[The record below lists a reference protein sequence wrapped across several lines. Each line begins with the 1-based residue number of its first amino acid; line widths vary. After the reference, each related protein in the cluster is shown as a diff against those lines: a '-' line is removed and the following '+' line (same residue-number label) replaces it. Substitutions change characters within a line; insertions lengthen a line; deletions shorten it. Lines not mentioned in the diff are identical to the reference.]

1 MDRTIL
7 VVEDDPHILQMVQV
21 LLESSGFSPL
31 IARSGQKALDILE
44 RQQVDLIVLDILMP
58 GMNGWDVL
66 RALQNDERHSHIPV
80 IMLTAKQHSVDE
92 MLALQ
97 VFGVRAYIT
106 KPFQI
111 EELLEQVGSILGQS
125 GTLET

>member
-1 MDRTIL
+1 MARTIL
-7 VVEDDPHILQMVQV
+7 VVEDDPHILEMVQEI
-21 LLESSGFSPL
+21 LESSGFSPL
-31 IARSGQKALDILE
+31 AARSGQKALEILDG
-44 RQQVDLIVLDILMP
+44 QPVDLLILDIRMP

-66 RALQNDERHSHIPV
+66 RTLKADERHRHIPV

-106 KPFQI
+106 KPFQT
-111 EELLEQVGSILGQS
+111 EELLEQVEAILGQS
-125 GTLET
+125 GTSAT